1 MAAKRNSLWFGYL
14 EANEKGTPVVRDTSM
29 DTGTPMT
36 IYLFNL
42 KKGRILE
49 YRRDIVEPKLR
60 ELTSEE
66 AKSVSEIRKAFE
78 KARNGFTPRALRRMP
93 SPPRRPRPEPEPEL
107 PEVDFDSDDD
117 TIPLLDDD
125 GDGDGA
131 MSADQM
137 S

>member
-14 EANEKGTPVVRDTSM
+14 EAKEKGSPVVRDMSM
-29 DTGTPMT
+29 DTGMTST

-42 KKGRILE
+42 KKGQILE

-60 ELTSEE
+60 ELTDVETE
-66 AKSVSEIRKAFE
+66 TVKELRKAFE
-78 KARNGFTPRALRRMP
+78 KARNGFTPRASRRPP

-117 TIPLLDDD
+117 SLPLLDDD
-125 GDGDGA
+125 QDDA

-137 S
+137 D